1 MILDVEN
8 IVRHYGYTVRRWLE
22 RFHQN
27 AGCLD
32 PVKYDARFRRM
43 WEYYLS
49 CGIAA
54 AAVSDAAVYQ
64 VLFTNDSSIDMPLAR
79 V

>member
-1 MILDVEN
+1 LTLDVEN
-8 IVRHYGYTVRRWLE
+8 IVRHWLH
-22 RFHQN
+22 RQTL
-27 AGCLD
+27 AGAVSPECRL
-32 PVKYDARFRRM
+32 PGSVKYDSRFRRM

-54 AAVSDAAVYQ
+54 AAVSDAAVCGN
-64 VLFTNDSSIDMPLAR
+64 VFTNDSSINMPLAR